1 MKRRPAGPR
10 GLVSRALIA
19 AVVFAGAIVPGWAL
33 GDLAERWTGWALL
46 DWLVTCGWSGLAVF
60 ALGPYGSYRH
70 RDVMLGI
77 LPLYGWYVACVLSW
91 RIALL
96 PLRDWEPR
104 ADELW
109 RARWLTGDLVGYW
122 RADALPPPTGS
133 RTDTA
138 PRVGSGLPRS
148 GSAPGD
154 DRRTM

>member
-77 LPLYGWYVACVLSW
+77 LPLYGWYVAD
-91 RIALL
+91 RPAAL
-96 PLRDWEPR
+96 
-104 ADELW
+104 A
-109 RARWLTGDLVGYW
+109 
-122 RADALPPPTGS
+122 
-133 RTDTA
+133 
-138 PRVGSGLPRS
+138 GL
-148 GSAPGD
+148 GAAG
-154 DRRTM
+154 RRTVAGPLAHRRPGRLLAGGRVAATHRFPYGHRAAGGLRPS